1 MIPRR
6 AGLLSPLP
14 YFAAFVAAP
23 FAVLAGKLA
32 ERPGT
37 FQLYGLRGLAPW
49 LALSGVALLVCLFRA
64 AQERAD
70 RDLSRWPVIAVGT
83 ALALAAWVLARL
95 FIPLLAEAVDWAPL
109 LSELRLPALAFFA
122 VLWAWSFGAP
132 ERGALANAGAAL
144 GALVVLDFLLTAIM
158 ARSLV
163 LGGGYLFGE
172 AAGTGDIL
180 AFLLCLGLAATLD
193 DDPAPG
199 QPRLAR
205 WLILAG
211 LLAGFSRP
219 GLAAAGTM
227 ILFLERGPF
236 RQRLALALACA
247 LAAWMS
253 LMLPLPRL
261 GGGEELDL
269 SWHLAASLEALRQE
283 PWGFFTGLPLDQ
295 PVALA
300 MPEFQGLLW
309 DDESQ
314 GLPVYAFDIPSS
326 GLRLLAGWG
335 AGGPLAVLA
344 VAGFCALRGRSRFG
358 LGLVIALVLC
368 AALSPVL
375 HISAT
380 AGALALAL
388 VSAARRQ
395 AQGTDP
401 S

>member
-1 MIPRR
+1 MTGARLR
-6 AGLLSPLP
+6 LLAPLP

-32 ERPGT
+32 ERPGV
-37 FQLYGLRGLAPW
+37 FAAYGLRGLAPW
-49 LALSGVALLVCLFRA
+49 LTLSAVALAVCLYQAASARA
-64 AQERAD
+64 H
-70 RDLSRWPVIAVGT
+70 RDQPRWPVAAVGL
-83 ALALAAWVLARL
+83 ALALAGWLLARL
-95 FIPLLAEAVDWAPL
+95 FVPLLAEAEQLAPL
-109 LSELRLPALAFFA
+109 LSELRLPALALFA
-122 VLWAWSFGAP
+122 ALWAWSFGAP
-132 ERGALANAGAAL
+132 ERGALASAGAAL

-172 AAGTGDIL
+172 AAGTADIL

-193 DDPAPG
+193 DEPTAG

-219 GLAAAGTM
+219 GLGAAAAM
-227 ILFLERGPF
+227 LIFLERGPF
-236 RQRLALALACA
+236 RLRLALALACA

-253 LMLPLPRL
+253 LLLPLPHL
-261 GGGEELDL
+261 GGGDELGL
-269 SWHLAASLEALRQE
+269 AWHQAATFEALAQE

-295 PVALA
+295 PIALA

-326 GLRLLAGWG
+326 ALRLLVGWG

-344 VAGFCALRGRSRFG
+344 LAGFCALRGRSRFG
-358 LGLVIALVLC
+358 LGLAVALVLG
-368 AALSPVL
+368 AVFSPVL
-375 HISAT
+375 HVPAT

-388 VSAARRQ
+388 VSAAGRPGPDR
-395 AQGTDP
+395 T
-401 S
+401 